1 MNCVAFRNWI
11 ESDKHLSSLHFLIM
25 TKARRGDRE
34 AVVFNA
40 GRFFDQHEDRFL
52 AALQTSRG
60 ATVEN
65 TFSRWLLGF
74 GMLLLI
80 GGGAVAIVRL
90 ALLPVLIVSLFL
102 LYRHWDRFCWLYR
115 FDRSLK
121 DYQQRLMATR
131 RERREQFIRDIAENV
146 AQITGCSST

>member
-1 MNCVAFRNWI
+1 
-11 ESDKHLSSLHFLIM
+11 
-25 TKARRGDRE
+25 
-34 AVVFNA
+34 
-40 GRFFDQHEDRFL
+40 
-52 AALQTSRG
+52 
-60 ATVEN
+60 
-65 TFSRWLLGF
+65 
-74 GMLLLI
+74 MLLLI
-80 GGGAVAIVRL
+80 GGGAVAIERL